1 MFGEEVGL
9 ELKSN
14 SIDIPVDVNHNFCVD
29 FVWKFTSFDRIQN
42 AMKLFAVIETAVSID
57 LYYNLLGHKVEE
69 QITKLRLPKQSVI
82 PLWPATPLYHTS
94 IPHPSL

>member
-14 SIDIPVDVNHNFCVD
+14 SIDVPVDVNHNFCVD
-29 FVWKFTSFDRIQN
+29 FVWKSTSFDRIQN

-57 LYYNLLGHKVEE
+57 LYYNLLGHEVEE
-69 QITKLRLPKQSVI
+69 QITKLQLPKQSVI
-82 PLWPATPLYHTS
+82 PLWPATPLYHTR